1 MQAVVYQGPGE
12 IRVEDIA
19 EPELQGPDEAIVQ
32 VEQAGLCGSDL
43 HIYHGDVGGV
53 LEGDTVG
60 HEFVGTIEATGDAVT
75 RFQEGDQVV
84 ASFQSP
90 CGACR
95 ACSRQRYN
103 GCQDLHVFGYGI
115 AFGGIPGAQA
125 EKVRVPR
132 ADLTLRK
139 LPDGVSPDEAIF
151 AGDVLP
157 AAYTGVRP
165 HIAPGDTVAVVGA
178 GPVGLLAM
186 EAARALG
193 AARVFGIDL
202 EPHRVEVVDQRGHI
216 GLDPAQTDP
225 IARVMDATEDQGADL
240 VVEAV
245 GGEGQALETAFSLVG
260 PGGHVS
266 ALGVPTAY
274 EFEYPW
280 LEGFTK
286 GFSFQATLA
295 NVPRWIDEVLE
306 LQAAGQLEAA
316 WMISHR
322 MALAD
327 AAEAYE
333 MFDRR
338 EALKILLQP

>member
-12 IRVEDIA
+12 ISVEEVD
-19 EPELQGPDEAIVQ
+19 EPELQGPDEALVQ
-32 VEQAGLCGSDL
+32 VDQAGVCGSDL
-43 HIYHGDVGGV
+43 HIYHGGIGGV
-53 LEGDTVG
+53 LEGDTMG
-60 HEFVGTIEATGDAVT
+60 HEFVGTVQAVGDGVT
-75 RFQEGDQVV
+75 RVQEGDRVV
-84 ASFQSP
+84 ASFQCP
-90 CGACR
+90 CGSCR
-95 ACSRQRYN
+95 ACTRHRYN
-103 GCQDLHVFGYGI
+103 GCEDLHIFGYGI
-115 AFGGIPGAQA
+115 AFGGLGGAQA
-125 EKVRVPR
+125 ERVRVPR
-132 ADLTLRK
+132 ADLTLRT
-139 LPDGVSPDEAIF
+139 LPNGVTADEAIF
-151 AGDVLP
+151 AGDVLT

-165 HIAPGDTVAVVGA
+165 HLRPGDTVAVVGA

-186 EAARALG
+186 ETARALG

-202 EPHRVEVVDQRGHI
+202 EPRRVEVVEDRGHT
-216 GLDPAQTDP
+216 GLDPDETDP
-225 IARVMDATEDQGADL
+225 IARVMEATEDQGADL

-286 GFSFQATLA
+286 GVGFRATLA

-306 LQAAGQLEAA
+306 LQAAGRLETS

-322 MALAD
+322 MGLDEAVD
-327 AAEAYE
+327 AYE
-333 MFDRR
+333 LFDRR
-338 EALKILLQP
+338 EALKVLLEP

>member
-12 IRVEDIA
+12 ISVEDVD
-19 EPELQGPDEAIVQ
+19 EPALQGPDEAIVT

-43 HIYHGDVGGV
+43 HVYHGEVGGV
-53 LEGDTVG
+53 LEGDTMG
-60 HEFVGTIEATGDAVT
+60 HELVGTVEAVGGGVT
-75 RFQEGDQVV
+75 SVQEGDRVV

-90 CGACR
+90 CGSCR
-95 ACSRQRYN
+95 ACARQRYN
-103 GCQDLHVFGYGI
+103 GCEDLYVFGYGI

-125 EKVRVPR
+125 ERVRVPR

-139 LPDGVSPDEAIF
+139 LPDGVTPEEAVF
-151 AGDVLP
+151 AGDVLT

-165 HIAPGDTVAVVGA
+165 HLRPGDTVAVVGA

-186 EAARALG
+186 ETARTLG

-202 EPHRVEVVDQRGHI
+202 EPRRVDVVEERGHT
-216 GLDPAQTDP
+216 GLDPAETDP
-225 IARVMDATEDQGADL
+225 IARVMAATEDQGADL
-240 VVEAV
+240 VIEAV

-266 ALGVPTAY
+266 SLGVPTAY

-306 LQAAGQLEAA
+306 LQAAGRLETS
-316 WMISHR
+316 WMVSHR
-322 MALAD
+322 MGLDEAV
-327 AAEAYE
+327 EAYE
-333 MFDRR
+333 MFGER
-338 EALKILLQP
+338 EALKIILEP